1 MPVDS
6 LKLDTSCYMVHGRKF
21 EISRQYSV
29 VEPVGQ
35 GMLGVVCV
43 AHDKVA
49 DEKCA
54 IKKIE
59 CVFEHIT
66 SAKRTLRELRI
77 LRHLQH
83 ENLINVR
90 SIFLP
95 GSKAVFEDIYVI
107 SEHMETDLGSIIRS
121 SQPLTHDQTQFL
133 LYQTLRGMKYVHSAG
148 VIHRYVEPR
157 NLLVNSNCDLR
168 ICDFGLAQI
177 NFEDEG
183 FQTCP
188 MMEYVCTR
196 WYRAPEVLCSWAKYC
211 SAVDVWSIGCVF
223 GEMLVRRPILLGH
236 NSVRQL
242 QLMVRLLG
250 TPSCDELRAIPFKP
264 RLLIASFP
272 RSDGM
277 FEETFSECSKEASKL
292 LRMLLQLSPER
303 RVNVSKAL
311 EHPYMDTLF
320 CPEDEPT
327 RDVLDPADFE
337 FERRKVNI
345 QALREELFQEAL
357 HYYPE
362 TRERYVQEQQRLGKH
377 RYSLQTYPLLV
388 PGEPQHSPDEEA
400 AAEERGRAEPA

>member
-196 WYRAPEVLCSWAKYC
+196 WYRAPEVLCSWVDYT
-211 SAVDVWSIGCVF
+211 SAIDIWSIGCIF
-223 GEMLVRRPILLGH
+223 AEMLNRKPLFPGH
-236 NSVRQL
+236 NTQHQL
-242 QLMVRLLG
+242 QLILGFLG
-250 TPSCDELRAIPFKP
+250 TPRKEELAKIQNDKCRSFINMMSYKEGMPYEEAFPGTPEEIIDFLHLMLQFDPDKRA
-264 RLLIASFP
+264 SV
-272 RSDGM
+272 
-277 FEETFSECSKEASKL
+277 
-292 LRMLLQLSPER
+292 PE
-303 RVNVSKAL
+303 AL
-311 EHPYMDTLF
+311 EHRYMEKLF

-327 RDVLDPADFE
+327 QEPIETADFE
-337 FERRKVNI
+337 FERRKINI
-345 QALREELFQEAL
+345 KALREELFLETM

-362 TRERYVQEQQRLGKH
+362 KKAQYLKEQYQLGKERH
-377 RYSLQTYPLLV
+377 SVQTYRLLS
-388 PGEPQHSPDEEA
+388 PGESQYSSDDDYQ
-400 AAEERGRAEPA
+400 EPEHH